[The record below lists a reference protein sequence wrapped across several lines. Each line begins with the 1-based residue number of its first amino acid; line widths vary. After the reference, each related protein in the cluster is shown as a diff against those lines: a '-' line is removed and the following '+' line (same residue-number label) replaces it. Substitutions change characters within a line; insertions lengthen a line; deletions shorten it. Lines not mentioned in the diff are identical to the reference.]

1 LSYINLQYETNG
13 AIVNILNWRE
23 LWTAGRV
30 LEAIDTKKL
39 HESGS
44 FMASLRWA
52 LHVRLADDNTSFKS
66 KFLFLLRSSVRPQ
79 VSLRWF
85 HFLHQT
91 YLRKAAPGDIA
102 LLDAIHRPFFDRQF
116 CCVSRLRLLRNHFHL
131 SAQLFGKR
139 RAQDMLAGSDF
150 TLATLVGKDEQ
161 HYRISLFRSC
171 AFKRE
176 GGLSLG
182 LFQGSQLLQC
192 ISFSFDRK
200 DQHLMIRVGGL
211 QSCKHNA
218 RETMRTCTKS
228 LFGIQPRLLL
238 IEALRSLAR
247 ELHCAGIECIAK
259 KNHIYQSWR
268 YRFSKTI
275 KAEYDSL
282 WQAAGACAQA
292 NGNYLLPLASE
303 DVPLSERP
311 SNKRSEYRARDGL
324 TTSMREG
331 IRRSLVSA

>member
-1 LSYINLQYETNG
+1 MRYINLQYETNG
-13 AIVNILNWRE
+13 AIVNMLNWRE

-39 HESGS
+39 YATGS
-44 FMASLRWA
+44 FTASLRWA
-52 LHVRLADDNTSFKS
+52 LSVRLADERTSLKS
-66 KFLFLLRSSVRPQ
+66 KVLFLLRSSVRPQ

-91 YLRKAAPGDIA
+91 YLRKAAPRDMA
-102 LLDAIHRPFFDRQF
+102 LLDAIHRPFFDRQI

-131 SAQLFGKR
+131 SAQLFGR
-139 RAQDMLAGSDF
+139 RRTQEMLAGSDF

-161 HYRISLFRSC
+161 NYRISLFRSC
-171 AFKRE
+171 AFQRE

-182 LFQGSQLLQC
+182 LFQGSQLLQS

-200 DQHLMIRVGGL
+200 GHQLMIRVGGV
-211 QSCKHNA
+211 QSCKQNA
-218 RETMRTCTKS
+218 RETMRACTKN

-238 IEALRSLAR
+238 IEALRSMAR
-247 ELHCAGIECIAK
+247 ELHCTGIECIAK

-282 WQAAGACAQA
+282 WQSAGACALA

-311 SNKRSEYRARDGL
+311 SNKRSEYRSRDGL
-324 TTSMREG
+324 TMGMREG
-331 IRRSLVSA
+331 IRRSLVAA

>member
-1 LSYINLQYETNG
+1 M
-13 AIVNILNWRE
+13 NILNWRE

-39 HESGS
+39 HETGS
-44 FMASLRWA
+44 LMDSLRWA
-52 LHVRLADDNTSFKS
+52 LQLRLNDSKSNLKS
-66 KFLFLLRSSVRPQ
+66 KCLFVVRSGLRPQ
-79 VSLRWF
+79 ISLRWY
-85 HFLHQT
+85 HYLHQT
-91 YLRKAAPGDIA
+91 YLRNAAPTDIA
-102 LLDAIHRPFFDRQF
+102 LLDAIHRPFFDRQI
-116 CCVSRLRLLRNHFHL
+116 CQVSRLRLLRNHFHL
-131 SAQLFGKR
+131 SDQLFGR
-139 RAQDMLAGSDF
+139 HRAQDMLSGRDF
-150 TLATLVGKDEQ
+150 TLATIQGKDQED
-161 HYRISLFRSC
+161 YRISLFRSC

-182 LFQGSQLLQC
+182 LFQGTNLLQC

-200 DQHLMIRVGGL
+200 DHQLMIRVGGL

-218 RETMRTCTKS
+218 RDVMRACTKN
-228 LFGIQPRLLL
+228 LHGIQPRLLL

-282 WQAAGACAQA
+282 WQSAGAAAQA
-292 NGNYLLPLASE
+292 NGNFLLPLASD

-324 TTSMREG
+324 TTRMREG
-331 IRRSLVSA
+331 IRRSLVGV

>member
-1 LSYINLQYETNG
+1 M
-13 AIVNILNWRE
+13 NILNWRE
-23 LWTAGRV
+23 LWAAGRV
-30 LEAIDTKKL
+30 PEAIDTKTL
-39 HESGS
+39 HASGS

-52 LHVRLADDNTSFKS
+52 LHLRLTDGSSNLKS
-66 KFLFLLRSSVRPQ
+66 KCLFLLRSSLRPQ
-79 VSLRWF
+79 VSVRWY

-91 YLRKAAPGDIA
+91 YLRKAAPDDIA
-102 LLDAIHRPFFDRQF
+102 LLDAIHRPFFDRQI

-131 SAQLFGKR
+131 SAQLFGR
-139 RAQDMLAGSDF
+139 HRAQDMLTGGDF
-150 TLATLVGKDEQ
+150 TLATLQGKDQED
-161 HYRISLFRSC
+161 YRISLFRSC

-182 LFQGSQLLQC
+182 LFQGNKLLQC

-200 DQHLMIRVGGL
+200 DHQLMIRVGGL

-218 RETMRTCTKS
+218 RDTMRACTKN
-228 LFGIQPRLLL
+228 LHGIQPRLLL

-247 ELHCAGIECIAK
+247 ELHCTGIECIAK

-275 KAEYDSL
+275 RAEYDSL
-282 WQAAGACAQA
+282 WQAAGAAAQA

-324 TTSMREG
+324 TMSMREG
-331 IRRSLVSA
+331 IRRSLVGV